1 MQKKLFLLLVLLATT
16 IGAWADV
23 VSSVSQ
29 LSNTKCYTVVTERGC
44 WWADLTNNKPSYKG
58 NITNPANVPNEDAYK
73 FAIIKQGDHFFLYSL
88 AAQKFIHP
96 RYNFVDMMPTPLT
109 IEDLGNSKMKMLS
122 SNPAK
127 AINIGGNQWTW
138 DTWTTTDGGNTLTIS
153 EVGDFDPTAAL
164 AMLSTKV
171 YTVSCERGSWA
182 VTSERLTGHNASGV
196 LSNNQFALFTEGG
209 NMYLYSV
216 GAEKFVKSDGT
227 LFDGKGDP
235 ITFNI
240 INDATYPY
248 QFYFP
253 LATQIYFNMQ
263 GGAGNIIFNDY
274 NTTDPG
280 NKYKITPADVDVAAI
295 TAKAT
300 EVFYGTKTITYNIK
314 IDGTTVATTTN
325 EQKVG
330 AAAVLPSEYASKEYV
345 TYSYSPT
352 TIGVE
357 TEEVEVTATVGTLP
371 FEVSADFASAHWYNI
386 KIGAN
391 QRYVGWEASEPYH
404 THADDEATEVVRAR
418 DAYQWAFMGNPVTGI
433 KVVNKHTGA
442 SYSLTSEGTGTSASG
457 ATDIPNTVLR
467 SGNHYWDV
475 HQNGDGFSLNLIGK
489 SNYYINT
496 HGGATGYFQIWQS
509 SGARTDGGSRMT
521 VADVPDLETTI
532 TYNVSYGGSNVYT
545 TTAPGVV
552 GGELGDLPSDVA
564 LDYVTITGH
573 NASTIVTRDM
583 TVNVSATWNN
593 DAPFELS
600 ADYANAHWYDMAI
613 RGTWYVTSDQTDES
627 GALLTVNANALGL
640 GEDAY
645 HWTFV
650 GDPWHIQV
658 YNKAEAN
665 NFGYTSQENQGV
677 PTFESDTY
685 YWRVKA
691 STSSIENAFVLN
703 VPGTALFINQ
713 YGGAG
718 GSLKFWNS
726 TNNISDAGSAFT
738 VFDIPTDFA
747 EYATTEIKPYVT
759 PTGYFTFT
767 DAVKATIGWQDSYET
782 TCSFNTYKTM
792 KLALQA
798 IDMSDMSN
806 FNLPQTGYYTL
817 KNKNYS
823 TYMTSE
829 SGTLYGNSS
838 TATDAKQIVKL
849 TKTGSDTYTIGL
861 MGKYAPATV
870 TQSTQVTAN
879 ATAGTYTV
887 VIPTPGS
894 AAFMI
899 DTNQQYSALHR
910 AGGGNIVGWTSDA
923 AASQWIVEDAESIQF
938 EIGANGDGYATAYL
952 PFPYTTPEGVAAY
965 TGAVNESSVSLS
977 AVEGTVPANTA
988 VVLKGT
994 AGTTPTF
1001 TIAAEA
1007 DAISGNALLGSYDPV
1022 PGGEGV
1028 FALAKKNDVVGF
1040 YPVASTVSIPAGR
1053 AYFVRNSG
1061 VKAYTF
1067 VFDEDDATGITLS
1080 DSPLKGE
1087 IIFNLAGQRLNKA
1100 QRGINI
1106 INGKKVLK

>member
-44 WWADLTNNKPSYKG
+44 WWADLTNNKPSYNG

-109 IEDLGNSKMKMLS
+109 IEDLGNSKMKMTS

-127 AINIGGNQWTW
+127 AINIGGSQWTW

-171 YTVSCERGSWA
+171 YTVSCGRGSWA
-182 VTSERLTGHNASGV
+182 VTSTNLTGNNASGI

-216 GAEKFVKSDGT
+216 GAEKFVKSNGT

-235 ITFNI
+235 ITFNLTG
-240 INDATYPY
+240 DANYPY
-248 QFYFP
+248 HFYFP
-253 LATQIYFNMQ
+253 LETQIYFNFQ
-263 GGAGNIIFNDY
+263 EGAGSILFNNWSGQDA
-274 NTTDPG
+274 G
-280 NKYKITPADVDVAAI
+280 SKYQITPVADADVAAI

-300 EVFYGTKTITYNIK
+300 EVFYGSKTITYNIK

-330 AAAVLPSEYASKEYV
+330 EAAALPSEYASKEYV

-442 SYSLTSEGTGTSASG
+442 SYSLTSEGTGTSISG
-457 ATDIPNTVLR
+457 ATNVPNTVLR
-467 SGNHYWDV
+467 SGNHYWDI
-475 HQNGDGFSLNLIGK
+475 HQNGGGFSLNLIGK

-521 VADVPDLETTI
+521 VADVPDLGTTI

-552 GGELGDLPSDVA
+552 GDELGALPSDVA
-564 LDYVTITGH
+564 LDFVTISGH
-573 NASTIVTRDM
+573 DASTTVTRDM
-583 TVNVSATWNN
+583 TVNVSATW
-593 DAPFELS
+593 DGPFELS
-600 ADYANAHWYDMAI
+600 ADYASAHWYDMAI

-665 NFGYTSQENQGV
+665 NFGYTSQQDQGV

-685 YWRVKA
+685 YWTVGR
-691 STSSIENAFVLN
+691 STSGIANSFVLN

-767 DAVKATIGWQDSYET
+767 DAVKAAIGWQDSYET

-879 ATAGTYTV
+879 AIAGTYTV
-887 VIPTPGS
+887 VIPTPGY

-899 DTNQQYSALHR
+899 DTNLQYSALHC
-910 AGGGNIVGWTSDA
+910 AGGGNIVGWTSVAD
-923 AASQWIVEDAESIQF
+923 ASQWKVEDAESVLF
-938 EIGANGDGYATAYL
+938 SFGENGDGYATAYL

-988 VVLKGT
+988 VVLKGE
-994 AGTTPTF
+994 AGATLNF
-1001 TIAAEA
+1001 TIAAEV

-1022 PGGEGV
+1022 SGGEGV

-1087 IIFNLAGQRLNKA
+1087 IIYNIAGQRLNKA